1 MYHGHD
7 IYISIICSPK
17 FQISRQTKTC
27 LIYQLNLPKVM
38 PPFQVYLQSEHA
50 LFQSKPSN
58 FIIHISIDCISSSLL
73 KLFKHLGWLK
83 NKSQSIRKR
92 QFMAKEQNP
101 ARNDDCWGIKLS
113 PHVFSKLTR
122 GPRLKNRSPLS
133 SRFTV
138 EKKISLPAPSSL
150 LARRRWRSPPRGHG
164 GGGHGASA
172 APSPSPPP
180 PGRLLNNISYHSTN
194 WICTYIIFSR
204 KCSLLSTCSATSAYK
219 DAAHKIA
226 QTIWWNVVYYNNW
239 TWAGLQ

>member
-27 LIYQLNLPKVM
+27 LIYQLNLPKMM

-58 FIIHISIDCISSSLL
+58 FIIHISIDCISSSLI

-113 PHVFSKLTR
+113 PHVFSKPTR
-122 GPRLKNRSPLS
+122 GPRLKNRSPPLVPFHGGKKNLS
-133 SRFTV
+133 SCAL
-138 EKKISLPAPSSL
+138 LPPRSAALAESSTGP
-150 LARRRWRSPPRGHG
+150 RRRQPWRVRCSFPFS
-164 GGGHGASA
+164 SA
-172 APSPSPPP
+172 ARTTPQQHFLSFYK
-180 PGRLLNNISYHSTN
+180 LNLYL
-194 WICTYIIFSR
+194 YYF
-204 KCSLLSTCSATSAYK
+204 LS
-219 DAAHKIA
+219 
-226 QTIWWNVVYYNNW
+226 
-239 TWAGLQ
+239 

>member
-27 LIYQLNLPKVM
+27 LIYQLNLPKMM

-113 PHVFSKLTR
+113 PHVFSKPTR

-138 EKKISLPAPSSL
+138 EKKSLFLRPPPSSL
-150 LARRRWRSPPRGHG
+150 G
-164 GGGHGASA
+164 GAGGVLHGATA
-172 APSPSPPP
+172 AAAMARP
-180 PGRLLNNISYHSTN
+180 LLLPLLLRRPDDSST
-194 WICTYIIFSR
+194 TFLIILQIEFVLILFSLVNAAFCQPAQLHQPTR
-204 KCSLLSTCSATSAYK
+204 MLLTK
-219 DAAHKIA
+219 
-226 QTIWWNVVYYNNW
+226 
-239 TWAGLQ
+239 